1 MTSARSKSS
10 QVMSQHCSLRK
21 FLRQHRRK
29 NGAHG
34 KIKTSTTT
42 GRMFCGNS
50 PASQGARRET
60 SARTRTQIILRG
72 QRHDRFRPKET
83 QEGDLICQFK
93 NSDVIAI
100 VRAENFRYRIIG
112 RCVEFLAG
120 GGRPQPFRWGAEDPD
135 NSGFGVPTY
144 PIDFWMD
151 IQTLQLLTKV
161 EAGGEPEPKSLALTA
176 THKAKSW

>member
-1 MTSARSKSS
+1 
-10 QVMSQHCSLRK
+10 
-21 FLRQHRRK
+21 
-29 NGAHG
+29 
-34 KIKTSTTT
+34 
-42 GRMFCGNS
+42 MFCGNS

-120 GGRPQPFRWGAEDPD
+120 DARSHSDGEQKIRTTVALVSQHILLI
-135 NSGFGVPTY
+135 FGWIYRLYSSLRKSKLVENLSRNHWRLRQLIKQRVGNAAIFK
-144 PIDFWMD
+144 IDITIAPEHGSLTDMD
-151 IQTLQLLTKV
+151 
-161 EAGGEPEPKSLALTA
+161 
-176 THKAKSW
+176 